1 MKENYTKII
10 DLQNEFSKKV
20 ITHDYLNNN
29 NIRNVCGI
37 DVSYQDLNAF
47 CSAVIVNKNTLE
59 IIEIVNEKS
68 TISYP
73 YIPGLFMLREGEPLL
88 KIVRLLKNQFDVL
101 LIDGHGILHPRKCGL
116 ASYVGIMIN
125 KPTIGVAKNLLS
137 GSILKNSYVEYN
149 KTILGY
155 RIKKNNK
162 KDIYVS
168 IGHKI
173 SLETSIDIVKKLT
186 KKSKFIPEPLRIAD
200 IHSKRYKFDIDNH
213 RGNLTS
219 LI

>member
-1 MKENYTKII
+1 MNENYTNII
-10 DLQNEFSKKV
+10 ELQNEFSKKV

-29 NIRNVCGI
+29 NISNVCGI
-37 DVSYQDLNAF
+37 DVSYKDLNAF

-88 KIVRLLKNQFDVL
+88 KIVRLLKNLFDVL

-116 ASYVGIMIN
+116 ASYVGLMID
-125 KPTIGVAKNLLS
+125 KPTIGVAKNLLC
-137 GSILKNSYVEYN
+137 GSILENNYIEFN

-155 RIKKNNK
+155 RLKNNR
-162 KDIYVS
+162 KDIYISV
-168 IGHKI
+168 GHKI

-186 KKSKFIPEPLRIAD
+186 IKSEFVPEPLRIAD
-200 IHSKRYKFDIDNH
+200 IYSKKH
-213 RGNLTS
+213 
-219 LI
+219 

>member
-10 DLQNEFSKKV
+10 ELQNELSKKV

-37 DVSYQDLNAF
+37 DVSYKNLNAF
-47 CSAVIVNKNTLE
+47 CSAVIINKNTLE

-68 TISYP
+68 TVSYP
-73 YIPGLFMLREGEPLL
+73 YISGLFMLREGEPLL
-88 KIVRLLKNQFDVL
+88 KIVRLLKNLFDVL
-101 LIDGHGILHPRKCGL
+101 LIDGHGILHPRQCGL
-116 ASYVGIMIN
+116 ASYVGIMID
-125 KPTIGVAKNLLS
+125 KPTIGVAKNLLC
-137 GSILKNSYVEYN
+137 GSILENSYVEHN

-168 IGHKI
+168 VGHKI

-186 KKSKFIPEPLRIAD
+186 KKSEFIPEPLRIAD
-200 IHSKRYKFDIDNH
+200 IHSKKKI
-213 RGNLTS
+213 NL
-219 LI
+219 I

>member
-1 MKENYTKII
+1 MNKNYTKII
-10 DLQNEFSKKV
+10 ELQNEFSKKV

-37 DVSYQDLNAF
+37 DVSYKDLNAF

-88 KIVRLLKNQFDVL
+88 KIVRLLKNLFDVL
-101 LIDGHGILHPRKCGL
+101 LIDGHGILHPRQCGL
-116 ASYVGIMIN
+116 ASYVGIMID
-125 KPTIGVAKNLLS
+125 KPTIGVAKNLLC
-137 GSILKNSYVEYN
+137 GSILESNYVEYN

-168 IGHKI
+168 VGHKI

-186 KKSKFIPEPLRIAD
+186 KKSEFIPEPLRIAD
-200 IHSKRYKFDIDNH
+200 IYSKKH
-213 RGNLTS
+213 
-219 LI
+219 

>member
-10 DLQNEFSKKV
+10 ELQNEFSKKV

-37 DVSYQDLNAF
+37 DVSYKDLNAF
-47 CSAVIVNKNTLE
+47 CSAVIVNKNTLD

-68 TISYP
+68 IVSYP
-73 YIPGLFMLREGEPLL
+73 YIPGLFMLREGEPLV

-101 LIDGHGILHPRKCGL
+101 LIDGHVILHPRKCGL
-116 ASYVGIMIN
+116 ASYVGIMID
-125 KPTIGVAKNLLS
+125 KPTIGVAKNLLC
-137 GSILKNSYVEYN
+137 GSILGSNYVEYN

-155 RIKKNNK
+155 TITKNNR

-168 IGHKI
+168 VGHKI

-186 KKSKFIPEPLRIAD
+186 KKSEFIPEPLRIAD
-200 IHSKRYKFDIDNH
+200 IYSKKY
-213 RGNLTS
+213 
-219 LI
+219 

>member
-1 MKENYTKII
+1 MKDNYTKII
-10 DLQNEFSKKV
+10 ELQNEFSKKV
-20 ITHDYLNNN
+20 ITYDYLNNNN

-37 DVSYQDLNAF
+37 DVSYKDLNAF
-47 CSAVIVNKNTLE
+47 CSAVIINKNTLE

-88 KIVRLLKNQFDVL
+88 KIVRLLKNLLDVL

-116 ASYVGIMIN
+116 ASYVGIMID
-125 KPTIGVAKNLLS
+125 KPTIGVAKNLLC
-137 GSILKNSYVEYN
+137 GSILESSYVEYN

-155 RIKKNNK
+155 TIKKNNR

-168 IGHKI
+168 VGHKI

-186 KKSKFIPEPLRIAD
+186 KKSEFIPEPLRIAD
-200 IHSKRYKFDIDNH
+200 IYSKKH
-213 RGNLTS
+213 
-219 LI
+219 

>member
-1 MKENYTKII
+1 MNENYTKII
-10 DLQNEFSKKV
+10 ELQNEFSKKV

-37 DVSYQDLNAF
+37 DVSYKDLNAF

-68 TISYP
+68 AVSYP

-88 KIVRLLKNQFDVL
+88 KIVRLLKNLFDVL
-101 LIDGHGILHPRKCGL
+101 LIDGHGILHPRQCGL
-116 ASYVGIMIN
+116 ASYVGIMID
-125 KPTIGVAKNLLS
+125 KPTIGVAKNLLC
-137 GSILKNSYVEYN
+137 GSILENSYVEHN

-168 IGHKI
+168 VGHKI
-173 SLETSIDIVKKLT
+173 SLVTSIDIVKKLT
-186 KKSKFIPEPLRIAD
+186 KKSEFIPEPLRIAD
-200 IHSKRYKFDIDNH
+200 IYSKKH
-213 RGNLTS
+213 
-219 LI
+219 

>member
-1 MKENYTKII
+1 MKDNYTKII
-10 DLQNEFSKKV
+10 ELQNEFSKKV

-29 NIRNVCGI
+29 NNISNVCGI
-37 DVSYQDLNAF
+37 DVSYKDLNAF
-47 CSAVIVNKNTLE
+47 CSAVIINKNTLE

-88 KIVRLLKNQFDVL
+88 KIVRLLKNLFDVL

-116 ASYVGIMIN
+116 ASYVGIMID
-125 KPTIGVAKNLLS
+125 KPTIGVAKNLLC
-137 GSILKNSYVEYN
+137 GSILESSYVEYN

-155 RIKKNNK
+155 TIKKNNR

-168 IGHKI
+168 VGHKI

-186 KKSKFIPEPLRIAD
+186 KKSEFIPEPLRIAD
-200 IHSKRYKFDIDNH
+200 IYSKKH
-213 RGNLTS
+213 
-219 LI
+219 

>member
-1 MKENYTKII
+1 MKENYTNII
-10 DLQNEFSKKV
+10 ELQNEFSKKV

-37 DVSYQDLNAF
+37 DVSYKDLNAF

-88 KIVRLLKNQFDVL
+88 KIVRLLKNLFDVL
-101 LIDGHGILHPRKCGL
+101 LIDGHGILHPRQCGL

-125 KPTIGVAKNLLS
+125 KPTIGVAKNLLC
-137 GSILKNSYVEYN
+137 GSILTSSSYVEYN

-162 KDIYVS
+162 KNIYVS
-168 IGHKI
+168 VGHKI

-186 KKSKFIPEPLRIAD
+186 KKSEYIPEPLRIAD
-200 IHSKRYKFDIDNH
+200 IYSKKH
-213 RGNLTS
+213 
-219 LI
+219 

>member
-1 MKENYTKII
+1 MKDNYTKII
-10 DLQNEFSKKV
+10 ELQNEFSKKV
-20 ITHDYLNNN
+20 ITYDYLNNNN

-37 DVSYQDLNAF
+37 DVSYKDLNAF
-47 CSAVIVNKNTLE
+47 CSAVIINKNTLE

-88 KIVRLLKNQFDVL
+88 KIVRLLKNLFEVL

-116 ASYVGIMIN
+116 ASYVGIMID
-125 KPTIGVAKNLLS
+125 KPTIGVAKNLLC
-137 GSILKNSYVEYN
+137 GSILESSYVEYN

-155 RIKKNNK
+155 TIKKNNR

-168 IGHKI
+168 VGHKI

-186 KKSKFIPEPLRIAD
+186 KKSEFIPEPLRIAD
-200 IHSKRYKFDIDNH
+200 IYSKKH
-213 RGNLTS
+213 
-219 LI
+219 

>member
-1 MKENYTKII
+1 MKDNYTKII
-10 DLQNEFSKKV
+10 ELQNEFSKKV
-20 ITHDYLNNN
+20 ITYDYLNNNN

-37 DVSYQDLNAF
+37 DVSYKDLNAF
-47 CSAVIVNKNTLE
+47 CSAVIINKNTLE

-88 KIVRLLKNQFDVL
+88 KIVRLLKNLFDVL

-116 ASYVGIMIN
+116 ASYVGIMID
-125 KPTIGVAKNLLS
+125 KPTIGVAKNLLC
-137 GSILKNSYVEYN
+137 GSILESSYVEYN

-155 RIKKNNK
+155 TIKKNNR

-168 IGHKI
+168 VGHKI

-186 KKSKFIPEPLRIAD
+186 KKSEFFPEPLRIAD
-200 IHSKRYKFDIDNH
+200 IYSKKH
-213 RGNLTS
+213 
-219 LI
+219 

>member
-1 MKENYTKII
+1 MNKNYTKII
-10 DLQNEFSKKV
+10 ELQNEFSKKV

-37 DVSYQDLNAF
+37 DVSYKDSNAF

-88 KIVRLLKNQFDVL
+88 KIVRLLKNLFDVL
-101 LIDGHGILHPRKCGL
+101 LIDGHGILHPRQCGL
-116 ASYVGIMIN
+116 ASYVGIMID
-125 KPTIGVAKNLLS
+125 KPTIGVAKNLLC
-137 GSILKNSYVEYN
+137 GSILESNYVEYN

-168 IGHKI
+168 VGHKI

-186 KKSKFIPEPLRIAD
+186 KKSEFIPEPLRIAD
-200 IHSKRYKFDIDNH
+200 IYSKKH
-213 RGNLTS
+213 
-219 LI
+219 